1 MYYAI
6 IKKPDTHPTEF
17 MGFSVPKFITKKDSD
32 NVIFEFVVD
41 GKKVRKWINKDAILL
56 LTDDKKFYLE
66 TLDRFNKVQSEQ
78 QALLDEAKAKLNK
91 TVEEFAKTMDEEFES
106 FEELRE
112 NADIPCILKDL

>member
-41 GKKVRKWINKDAILL
+41 GKKVRKWVNKDAILL
-56 LTDDKKFYLE
+56 LSDDKNFYLE
-66 TLDRFNKVQSEQ
+66 TLEKFKKVQSEQ

-91 TVEEFAKTMDEEFES
+91 TVEEFAKTMDKEFES

>member
-32 NVIFEFVVD
+32 NVIFEFVID

-66 TLDRFNKVQSEQ
+66 TLEKFKKVQNQ
-78 QALLDEAKAKLNK
+78 QQELLNEAKAQLDQ
-91 TVEEFAKTMDEEFES
+91 TVENFAQTMDEEFEA
-106 FEELRE
+106 FEELRKQ
-112 NADIPCILKDL
+112 AGIPCILKKL